1 MKQAIESFFIADGEG
16 GETFVPKGKV
26 LPDNHPH
33 ALGAPLQFEDLA
45 LDEVPEPPPAKRGGL
60 GRPKAS

>member
-33 ALGAPLQFEDLA
+33 AVGAPLQFEDLA
-45 LDEVPEPPPAKRGGL
+45 LDEVPEPAAKRSV
-60 GRPKAS
+60 GRKAS